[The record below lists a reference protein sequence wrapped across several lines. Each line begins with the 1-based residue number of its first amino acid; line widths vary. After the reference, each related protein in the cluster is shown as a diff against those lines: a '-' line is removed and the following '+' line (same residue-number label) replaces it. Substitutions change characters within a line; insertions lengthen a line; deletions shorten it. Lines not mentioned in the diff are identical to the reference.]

1 MVTPLSRVNP
11 RAGDCHVVLPRNDDE
26 NNKNNQVDL
35 IAHSTTELNNIA
47 QQTLAYADKGRILLF
62 YGEMGA
68 GKTTLIKAL
77 CQQLGV
83 EGSVSSPTFS
93 IVNEYATKNG
103 RVYHFDFYRLKT
115 QTEALDM
122 GYEEYFYSGDYCFIE
137 WPEKIPD
144 LLPESY
150 ISIHISEQMDGCRKI
165 TLDKF

>member
-1 MVTPLSRVNP
+1 MDKIIFTCTIEDIS
-11 RAGDCHVVLPRNDDE
+11 
-26 NNKNNQVDL
+26 Q
-35 IAHSTTELNNIA
+35 IATQILA
-47 QQTLAYADKGRILLF
+47 QSAHEKIFLF

-83 EGSVSSPTFS
+83 EGAVSSPTFS
-93 IVNEYATKNG
+93 IVNEYASNNG
-103 RVYHFDFYRLKT
+103 RVYHFDFYRLKN

-137 WPEKIPD
+137 WPERIPD

-150 ISIHISEQMDGCRKI
+150 ISVSIDEQLDRSRKI
-165 TLDKF
+165 TLEQF